1 MFLGMSKKTGLI
13 DIHTAVLLFG
23 LAGLFGKW
31 LSLSPLFI
39 VLGRVFFASLALAL
53 ILLISR
59 QGFAI
64 TPSKTYLI
72 LLFLGFILSVHWV
85 SFFQSIQV
93 SSVAIG
99 LLSYSTFPVFT
110 TFLEPLFFR
119 ERLVKINVLFSLLC
133 LFGVL
138 LIIPSFHIDNATFRG
153 VLWGLLAGF
162 TFSILTIFNRKLTQ
176 KLSPL
181 SIAFFQDFFA
191 TIFLCPFLFLLK
203 PSLSSRDILLLI
215 ILGTVCTA
223 GSHTLFIK
231 GMRHIKAQTA
241 SIISSLEPVYGIL
254 FAFLFLN
261 EIPSL
266 RTTAGGCVI
275 LVSQILIFIK
285 IFSLDHSNKIL
296 MTRE

>member
-1 MFLGMSKKTGLI
+1 M
-13 DIHTAVLLFG
+13 DIHAAVLLFG

-31 LSLSPLFI
+31 LPFSPLII
-39 VLGRVFFASLALAL
+39 VLGRVFFASVALVL
-53 ILLISR
+53 FLLISH

-64 TPSKTYLI
+64 TPAKTYLI
-72 LLFLGFILSVHWV
+72 LLFLGFILAVHWV

-110 TFLEPLFFR
+110 TFLEPLFFK
-119 ERLVKINVLFSLLC
+119 ERLVKTNVLFSVLC
-133 LFGVL
+133 LFGVF
-138 LIIPSFHIDNATFRG
+138 LIVPNFHINNATFRG
-153 VLWGLLAGF
+153 VLWGLLSGF
-162 TFSILTIFNRKLTQ
+162 TFAILTIFNRKLTQ

-181 SIAFFQDFFA
+181 KITFYQDLFA
-191 TIFLCPFLFLLK
+191 SIFLFPFIFILR
-203 PSLSSRDILLLI
+203 PSFSSRDIILLI
-215 ILGTVCTA
+215 ILGTACTA

-231 GMRHIKAQTA
+231 GMRYIKAQTA

-254 FAFLFLN
+254 FASVFLN

-266 RTTAGGCVI
+266 RTSAGGCFI
-275 LVSQILIFIK
+275 LVSQVLIIIT
-285 IFSLDHSNKIL
+285 IFSSERSQKMS

>member
-1 MFLGMSKKTGLI
+1 MFLWMSKKTGLI

-31 LSLSPLFI
+31 LPLSPLFI

-64 TPSKTYLI
+64 TPPKTYLI
-72 LLFLGFILSVHWV
+72 LLFLGFMLSVHWV

-285 IFSLDHSNKIL
+285 IFSLDHSNR
-296 MTRE
+296 MSVTGE